1 MPTDNISVYERISN
15 EYYTLTASEKKVADY
30 VLSNQT
36 GTQFLSISELANAC
50 EVAEATISRFCRRL
64 GYKGYNLFKLAL
76 ANAASQ
82 HKPWNNPLSGEI
94 EETDSL
100 EDIAKKLCGAEIEA
114 LNQTLELLDL
124 HAVREAADLL
134 EKAGRVMCMGQ
145 GGSMLIAAE
154 AAHLFSTVSN
164 KFVAVADS
172 HIQAISAASG
182 DPEDVILFFSYSGS
196 TKAMMHTLKQAQL
209 RMLRIILVTRF
220 PNSPGSDFADVIL
233 QCGSH
238 ENPLQS
244 GSISARIAQLYL
256 LDVLFSEYTRRNLDE
271 CRSFRARIADA
282 LAEKHL

>member
-15 EYYTLTASEKKVADY
+15 EYYTLTASEKKVADF
-30 VLSNQT
+30 VLSNQQ

-64 GYKGYNLFKLAL
+64 GYKGYNVFKLAV

-82 HKPWNNPLSGEI
+82 HKPGNNPLSGEV
-94 EETDSL
+94 EEGDSL
-100 EDIAKKLCGAEIEA
+100 EDISKKLCGAEIEA

-124 HAVREAADLL
+124 NAVREAADLL
-134 EKAGRVMCMGQ
+134 EKASRVLCMGQ

-164 KFVAVADS
+164 KFTSVADS
-172 HIQAISAASG
+172 HIQAMAASAAN
-182 DPEDVILFFSYSGS
+182 PEDVILFFSYSGS
-196 TKAMMHTLKQAQL
+196 TKAMMETFKLANQRK
-209 RMLRIILVTRF
+209 LRIILVTRF
-220 PNSPGSDFADVIL
+220 LNSPGADFADVVL

-256 LDVLFSEYTRRNLDE
+256 LDVLFTEFTRRNLDE
-271 CRSFRARIADA
+271 CRNFRARIADA
-282 LAEKHL
+282 LADKHL